1 MGLMGLIK
9 NERVTKFLAIFQVIM
24 RKKTRIETSYFL
36 LVQNTCCNICIK
48 QKKLEKNAQKNQI
61 FLRKI
66 AAQKNCKKP
75 QKK

>member
-48 QKKLEKNAQKNQI
+48 QKKLEKNAQKKSN
-61 FLRKI
+61 FFKE
-66 AAQKNCKKP
+66 NCCTKKL
-75 QKK
+75 